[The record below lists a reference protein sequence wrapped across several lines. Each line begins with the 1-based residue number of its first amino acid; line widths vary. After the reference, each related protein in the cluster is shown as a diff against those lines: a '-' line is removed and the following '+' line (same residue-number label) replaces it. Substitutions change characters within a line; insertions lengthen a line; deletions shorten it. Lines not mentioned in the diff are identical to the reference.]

1 MPTAAA
7 TLPQSRPNRLTAVLN
22 LFSSPSVH
30 TPSPPVALAFLVA
43 TRFGA
48 PAFWPAIRFAVA
60 AACDAA
66 RM

>member
-1 MPTAAA
+1 MPTKAA
-7 TLPQSRPNRLTAVLN
+7 TLAQSRPYRPTAVLKS
-22 LFSSPSVH
+22 FSSASVH
-30 TPSPPVALAFLVA
+30 SHSPPVALAFLVA